1 MNRRRFLF
9 SASIISFGIAVGLLS
24 PAPAM
29 AQETEATIVI
39 GRQESGAASY
49 DPIRAVTL
57 NMAAGLIYDR
67 LVEQA
72 ADQSYHPHLASSW
85 EVSPDGLSWTF
96 ELRKDVT
103 FTDGEPF
110 NAATI
115 AWWIPKFK
123 GTENEYMVD
132 AIERVEVVADHTVR
146 FVLKRPEPNL
156 IFNLAMM
163 NMGIPS
169 PKAYEAGGQDY
180 GVIEAVGTGPY
191 KLESFV
197 VGQETILVANEDYNW
212 GSALTENKSAPHIK
226 RLTAREIPDAS
237 TAFLELKTGGVD
249 MLLDVPTDF
258 LPQLKN
264 EADIDLRE
272 LPGYGVTFVAI
283 NTQAA
288 PFTDIGVRQATAL
301 AIDQAAILKSVYGG
315 VGKEAHQFL
324 VAALGEAKVD
334 PVLEIRHD
342 AAKAASLLDEAGW
355 VRGADGVRA
364 KDGKPLVVQLWA
376 RADTEYKRTAEII
389 QAQLKAIGVKAEI
402 TVFDAGTY
410 RDQFRKPERELVLQP
425 YSWTNADILDW
436 FFSAKRL
443 DSWNLSMWND
453 PKSEELRELA
463 MYGSKSWDERVT
475 NFRNFHGQ
483 LLANFVG
490 APVHEPAQTMVFNK
504 TRLAAPQ
511 PFRAPYSLVDVKPAD

>member
-1 MNRRRFLF
+1 MNRRWFLF
-9 SASIISFGIAVGLLS
+9 SASAISLGIAVGLFS
-24 PAPAM
+24 PAHAL
-29 AQETEATIVI
+29 AETEAVIVI

-85 EVSPDGLSWTF
+85 EVSPDGMSWTF

-110 NAATI
+110 NAQTI

-132 AIERVEVVADHTVR
+132 AIESVEVVADHTVR

-156 IFNLAMM
+156 IFNLAMT
-163 NMGIPS
+163 NMGVPS

-180 GVIEAVGTGPY
+180 GVTEAVGTGPY

-197 VGQETILVANEDYNW
+197 VGQETVLVANEDYSW
-212 GSALTENKSAPHIK
+212 GSALTENKSAPYIK

-258 LPQLKN
+258 LPQLKD

-272 LPGYGVTFVAI
+272 LPGYGVTLVTI

-288 PFTDIGVRQATAL
+288 PFTDIRVRQATAL
-301 AIDQAAILKSVYGG
+301 AIDQASILKSVYGG

-324 VAALGEAKVD
+324 VAALGEANVD
-334 PVLEIRHD
+334 PALQIRHD
-342 AAKAASLLDEAGW
+342 PAKAASLLDEAGW
-355 VRGADGVRA
+355 ARGADGVRV
-364 KDGKPLVVQLWA
+364 KDGKPLKVKLWA

-389 QAQLKAIGVKAEI
+389 QAQLKAVGVKAEI

-410 RDQFRKPERELVLQP
+410 RSQFLKPERELVLAP

-463 MYGSKSWDERVT
+463 MYGSKSWDERVD

-490 APVHEPAQTMVFNK
+490 VPVHEPAQTMVFNK
-504 TRLAAPQ
+504 TRLSVPQ

>member
-1 MNRRRFLF
+1 MNRRGFLA
-9 SASIISFGIAVGLLS
+9 SASIISFGIAIGMLPPAAAWATESEAVIVLS
-24 PAPAM
+24 
-29 AQETEATIVI
+29 
-39 GRQESGAASY
+39 RQESGAANY

-57 NMAAGLIYDR
+57 NIAAGLIYDR

-72 ADQSYHPHLASSW
+72 ADQSYHPHLAESW
-85 EVSPDGLSWTF
+85 VVSPDGMSWTF
-96 ELRKDVT
+96 KLRQGVT

-123 GTENEYMVD
+123 GSENEYMVD
-132 AIERVEVVADHTVR
+132 AIERVEIVDDHTVR

-156 IFNLAMM
+156 IFNLAMT

-197 VGQETILVANEDYNW
+197 VGQETILVSNEDYAW
-212 GSALTENKSAPHIK
+212 GSALTENQGAPHLK
-226 RLTAREIPDAS
+226 RLTLREISDAS

-258 LPQLKN
+258 LPQLKS

-283 NTQAA
+283 NTQAG
-288 PFTDIGVRQATAL
+288 PFTDIRVRQATAL
-301 AIDQAAILKSVYGG
+301 AIDQSAILKSVYGD
-315 VGKEAHQFL
+315 VGKEAHQLL
-324 VAALGEAKVD
+324 VSALGEAKVD
-334 PVLEIRHD
+334 PASEIRHD
-342 AAKAASLLDEAGW
+342 PAKAASLLDEAGW
-355 VRGADGVRA
+355 LRGGDGLRS
-364 KDGKPLVVQLWA
+364 KDGKPLKVKLWA

-389 QAQLKAIGVKAEI
+389 QAQLKAVGLVAEI

-463 MYGSKSWDERVT
+463 MYGSKSWDERVA
-475 NFRNFHGQ
+475 NFRNFHSH
-483 LLANFVG
+483 LLANFVA

-511 PFRAPYSLVDVKPAD
+511 AFQAPYSIVDIAVAE